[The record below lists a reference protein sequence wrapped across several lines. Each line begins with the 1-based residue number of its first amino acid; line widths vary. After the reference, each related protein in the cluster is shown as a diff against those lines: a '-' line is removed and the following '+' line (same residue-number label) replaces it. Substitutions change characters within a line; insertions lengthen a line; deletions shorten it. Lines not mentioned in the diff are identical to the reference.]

1 MTIIIT
7 MIYSLFGFDLTFSTE
22 MLKILL
28 LVVAVSIFLW
38 FAFYLFSQMS
48 FMKSTYMFY
57 MFIFLPIVIHVI
69 TSAIST
75 NIALSLGMVGAL
87 SIVRFRT
94 PIKNP
99 VELLVY
105 FLLIAS
111 GIVSYTNIN
120 LYVNFI
126 GFCIVIII
134 FIALFKNYSKKTS
147 FISFKDENEEFSF
160 LKLQT
165 NKAATLDNYS
175 NFLFHTSF
183 DGKSYIYRY
192 KSDNLETLDAIVAN
206 FEDKDIVSYS
216 IDKSI

>member
-1 MTIIIT
+1 
-7 MIYSLFGFDLTFSTE
+7 MIYSLFGFDLALSGE
-22 MLKILL
+22 MLMTLL
-28 LVVAVSIFLW
+28 LVVAVSLFLW
-38 FAFYLFSQMS
+38 FAFYLFSEMS
-48 FMKSTYMFY
+48 FMRSTYMFY

-69 TSAIST
+69 TSSIST

-99 VELLVY
+99 VELLIY

-126 GFCIVIII
+126 GFCIVAIIL
-134 FIALFKNYSKKTS
+134 IALFKNYSKKSS

-165 NKAATLDNYS
+165 NKAVTLDNYS
-175 NFLFHTSF
+175 SSLFQTSF
-183 DGKSYIYRY
+183 DGNSYIYRY
-192 KSDNLETLDAIVAN
+192 RSNNSETLESIIAIL
-206 FEDKDIVSYS
+206 EEKDIVSYS

>member
-1 MTIIIT
+1 
-7 MIYSLFGFDLTFSTE
+7 MIYSLFGFDLALSVE
-22 MLKILL
+22 MLMTLL
-28 LVVAVSIFLW
+28 LVVAVSLFLW
-38 FAFYLFSQMS
+38 FAFYLFSEMS
-48 FMKSTYMFY
+48 FMRSTYMFY

-69 TSAIST
+69 TSSIST

-99 VELLVY
+99 VELLIY

-126 GFCIVIII
+126 GFCIVAIIL
-134 FIALFKNYSKKTS
+134 IALFKNYSKKSS

-165 NKAATLDNYS
+165 NKAVTLDNYS
-175 NFLFHTSF
+175 SSLFQTSF
-183 DGKSYIYRY
+183 DGNSYIYRY
-192 KSDNLETLDAIVAN
+192 RSNNSETLESIIAIL
-206 FEDKDIVSYS
+206 EEKDIVSYS

>member
-1 MTIIIT
+1 MSN
-7 MIYSLFGFDLTFSTE
+7 MIYSLFGFDLTFSSE
-22 MLKILL
+22 MLMTLL
-28 LVVAVSIFLW
+28 LVVAVSLFLW
-38 FAFYLFSQMS
+38 FAFYLFSEMS
-48 FMKSTYMFY
+48 FMSSTYMFY

-69 TSAIST
+69 TSSIST

-99 VELLVY
+99 VELLIY

-126 GFCIVIII
+126 GFCIVAIIL
-134 FIALFKNYSKKTS
+134 IALFKNFSKKSS

-165 NKAATLDNYS
+165 NKAVTLDNYS
-175 NFLFHTSF
+175 SSLFQTSF
-183 DGKSYIYRY
+183 DGNSYIYRY
-192 KSDNLETLDAIVAN
+192 RSN
-206 FEDKDIVSYS
+206 FI
-216 IDKSI
+216 

>member
-1 MTIIIT
+1 
-7 MIYSLFGFDLTFSTE
+7 MIYSLFGFDLTFSGE
-22 MLKILL
+22 MLMTLL
-28 LVVAVSIFLW
+28 LVVAVSLFLW
-38 FAFYLFSQMS
+38 FVFYLFSEMS
-48 FMKSTYMFY
+48 FMRSTYMFY
-57 MFIFLPIVIHVI
+57 MFVFLPIVIHVI
-69 TSAIST
+69 TSSIST

-99 VELLVY
+99 VELLIY

-126 GFCIVIII
+126 GFCIVAVIL
-134 FIALFKNYSKKTS
+134 IALFKNYSKKSS

-165 NKAATLDNYS
+165 NKAVTLDNYS
-175 NFLFHTSF
+175 SYLFQTSF
-183 DGKSYIYRY
+183 DGNSYIYRY
-192 KSDNLETLDAIVAN
+192 KSNDSETLESIIAIL
-206 FEDKDIVSYS
+206 EEKDIVSYS

>member
-1 MTIIIT
+1 MSN
-7 MIYSLFGFDLTFSTE
+7 MIYSLFGFDLALSGE
-22 MLKILL
+22 MLMTLL
-28 LVVAVSIFLW
+28 LVVAVSLFLW
-38 FAFYLFSQMS
+38 FAFYLFSEMS
-48 FMKSTYMFY
+48 FMRSTYMFY

-69 TSAIST
+69 TSSIST

-99 VELLVY
+99 VELLIY

-126 GFCIVIII
+126 GFCIVAIIL
-134 FIALFKNYSKKTS
+134 IALFKNYSKKSS

-165 NKAATLDNYS
+165 NRS
-175 NFLFHTSF
+175 FL
-183 DGKSYIYRY
+183 
-192 KSDNLETLDAIVAN
+192 E
-206 FEDKDIVSYS
+206 
-216 IDKSI
+216 

>member
-1 MTIIIT
+1 MNN
-7 MIYSLFGFDLTFSTE
+7 MIYSLFGFDLTFSSE
-22 MLKILL
+22 MLMTLL
-28 LVVAVSIFLW
+28 LVVAVSLFLW
-38 FAFYLFSQMS
+38 FAFYLFSEMS
-48 FMKSTYMFY
+48 FMSSTYMFY

-69 TSAIST
+69 TSSIST

-99 VELLVY
+99 VELLIY

-126 GFCIVIII
+126 GFCIVAIIL
-134 FIALFKNYSKKTS
+134 IALFKNFSKKSS

-165 NKAATLDNYS
+165 NKAVTLDNYS
-175 NFLFHTSF
+175 SSLFQTSF
-183 DGKSYIYRY
+183 DGNSYIYRY
-192 KSDNLETLDAIVAN
+192 RSNNSETLESIITLL
-206 FEDKDIVSYS
+206 EEKDIVSYS

>member
-1 MTIIIT
+1 
-7 MIYSLFGFDLTFSTE
+7 MIYSLFGFDLALSGE
-22 MLKILL
+22 MLMTLL
-28 LVVAVSIFLW
+28 LVVAVSLFLW
-38 FAFYLFSQMS
+38 FAFYLFSEMS
-48 FMKSTYMFY
+48 FMRSTYMFY

-69 TSAIST
+69 TSSIST

-99 VELLVY
+99 VELLIY

-126 GFCIVIII
+126 GFCIVAIIL
-134 FIALFKNYSKKTS
+134 IALFKNYSKKSS

-165 NKAATLDNYS
+165 NKAITLDNYS
-175 NFLFHTSF
+175 SSLFQTSF
-183 DGKSYIYRY
+183 DGNSYIYRY
-192 KSDNLETLDAIVAN
+192 RSNNSETLESIIAIL
-206 FEDKDIVSYS
+206 EEKDIVSYS

>member
-1 MTIIIT
+1 MSN
-7 MIYSLFGFDLTFSTE
+7 MIYSLFGFDLALSGE
-22 MLKILL
+22 MLMTLL
-28 LVVAVSIFLW
+28 LVVAVSLFLW
-38 FAFYLFSQMS
+38 FAFYLFSEMS
-48 FMKSTYMFY
+48 FMRSTYMFY

-69 TSAIST
+69 TSSIST

-99 VELLVY
+99 VELLIY

-111 GIVSYTNIN
+111 GIVSYTNLN

-126 GFCIVIII
+126 GFCIVAIIL
-134 FIALFKNYSKKTS
+134 IALFKNYSKKSS

-165 NKAATLDNYS
+165 NKAVTLDNYS
-175 NFLFHTSF
+175 SSLFQTSF
-183 DGKSYIYRY
+183 DGNSYIYRY
-192 KSDNLETLDAIVAN
+192 RSNNSETLESIIAIL
-206 FEDKDIVSYS
+206 EDKDIVSYS

>member
-1 MTIIIT
+1 MSN
-7 MIYSLFGFDLTFSTE
+7 MIYSLFGFDLTFSGE
-22 MLKILL
+22 MLMTLL
-28 LVVAVSIFLW
+28 LVVAVSLFLW
-38 FAFYLFSQMS
+38 FVFYLFSEMS
-48 FMKSTYMFY
+48 FMRSTYMFY
-57 MFIFLPIVIHVI
+57 MFVFLPIVIHVI
-69 TSAIST
+69 TSSIST

-99 VELLVY
+99 VELLIY

-126 GFCIVIII
+126 GFCIVAVIL
-134 FIALFKNYSKKTS
+134 IALFKNYSKKSS

-165 NKAATLDNYS
+165 NKAVTLDNYS
-175 NFLFHTSF
+175 SYLFQTSF
-183 DGKSYIYRY
+183 DGNSYIYRY
-192 KSDNLETLDAIVAN
+192 RSNDSETLESIIAIL
-206 FEDKDIVSYS
+206 EEKDIVSYS

>member
-1 MTIIIT
+1 MSN
-7 MIYSLFGFDLTFSTE
+7 MIYSLFGFDLTFSGE
-22 MLKILL
+22 MLMTLL
-28 LVVAVSIFLW
+28 LVVAVSLFLW
-38 FAFYLFSQMS
+38 FVFYLFSEMS
-48 FMKSTYMFY
+48 FMRSTYMFY
-57 MFIFLPIVIHVI
+57 MFVFLPIVIHVI
-69 TSAIST
+69 TSSIST

-99 VELLVY
+99 VELLIY

-126 GFCIVIII
+126 GFCIVAVIL
-134 FIALFKNYSKKTS
+134 IALFKNYSKKSS

-165 NKAATLDNYS
+165 NKAVTLDNYS
-175 NFLFHTSF
+175 SYLFQTSF
-183 DGKSYIYRY
+183 DGNSYIYRY
-192 KSDNLETLDAIVAN
+192 KSNDSETLESIIAIL
-206 FEDKDIVSYS
+206 EEKDIVSYS

>member
-1 MTIIIT
+1 
-7 MIYSLFGFDLTFSTE
+7 
-22 MLKILL
+22 
-28 LVVAVSIFLW
+28 
-38 FAFYLFSQMS
+38 
-48 FMKSTYMFY
+48 
-57 MFIFLPIVIHVI
+57 VI
-69 TSAIST
+69 TSSIST

-99 VELLVY
+99 VELLIY

-126 GFCIVIII
+126 GFCIVAIIL
-134 FIALFKNYSKKTS
+134 IALFKNFSKKSS

-165 NKAATLDNYS
+165 NKAVTLDNYS
-175 NFLFHTSF
+175 SSLFQTSF
-183 DGKSYIYRY
+183 DGNSYIYRY
-192 KSDNLETLDAIVAN
+192 RSNNSETLESIITLL
-206 FEDKDIVSYS
+206 EEKDIVSYS

>member
-1 MTIIIT
+1 MSN
-7 MIYSLFGFDLTFSTE
+7 MIYSLFGFDLALSGE
-22 MLKILL
+22 MLMTLL
-28 LVVAVSIFLW
+28 LVVAVSLFLW
-38 FAFYLFSQMS
+38 FAFYLFSEMS
-48 FMKSTYMFY
+48 FMRSTYMFY

-69 TSAIST
+69 TSSIST

-99 VELLVY
+99 VELLIY

-147 FISFKDENEEFSF
+147 FIPFKDENEEFSF

-165 NKAATLDNYS
+165 NKAVTLDNYS
-175 NFLFHTSF
+175 SSLFQTSF
-183 DGKSYIYRY
+183 DGNSYIYRY
-192 KSDNLETLDAIVAN
+192 RSNNSETLESIIAIL
-206 FEDKDIVSYS
+206 EEKDIVSYS

>member
-1 MTIIIT
+1 
-7 MIYSLFGFDLTFSTE
+7 
-22 MLKILL
+22 
-28 LVVAVSIFLW
+28 
-38 FAFYLFSQMS
+38 
-48 FMKSTYMFY
+48 

-69 TSAIST
+69 TSSIST

-99 VELLVY
+99 VELLIY

-126 GFCIVIII
+126 GFCIVAIIL
-134 FIALFKNYSKKTS
+134 IALFKNFSKKSS
-147 FISFKDENEEFSF
+147 FISFKNENEEFSF

-165 NKAATLDNYS
+165 NKAVTLDNYS
-175 NFLFHTSF
+175 SSLFQTSF
-183 DGKSYIYRY
+183 DGNSYIYRY
-192 KSDNLETLDAIVAN
+192 RSNNSETLESIITLL
-206 FEDKDIVSYS
+206 EEKDIVSYS

>member
-1 MTIIIT
+1 
-7 MIYSLFGFDLTFSTE
+7 MIYSLFGFDLALSGE
-22 MLKILL
+22 MLMTLL
-28 LVVAVSIFLW
+28 LVVAVSLFLW
-38 FAFYLFSQMS
+38 FAFYLFSEMS
-48 FMKSTYMFY
+48 FMRSTYMFY

-69 TSAIST
+69 TSSIST

-99 VELLVY
+99 VELLIY

-126 GFCIVIII
+126 GFCIVAIIL
-134 FIALFKNYSKKTS
+134 IALFKNYSKKSS

-165 NKAATLDNYS
+165 NKAVALDNYS
-175 NFLFHTSF
+175 SSLFQTSF
-183 DGKSYIYRY
+183 DGNSYIYRY
-192 KSDNLETLDAIVAN
+192 RSNNSETLESIIAIL
-206 FEDKDIVSYS
+206 EEKDIVSYS

>member
-1 MTIIIT
+1 
-7 MIYSLFGFDLTFSTE
+7 MIYSLFGFDLAFSGE
-22 MLKILL
+22 MLMTLL
-28 LVVAVSIFLW
+28 LVVAVSLFLW
-38 FAFYLFSQMS
+38 FVFYLFSEMS

-69 TSAIST
+69 TSSIST

-99 VELLVY
+99 VELLIY

-126 GFCIVIII
+126 GFCIVTIIL
-134 FIALFKNYSKKTS
+134 IALFKNYSKKSS

-165 NKAATLDNYS
+165 NKAVNLDNYS
-175 NFLFHTSF
+175 SSLFQTSF
-183 DGKSYIYRY
+183 DGSSYIYRY
-192 KSDNLETLDAIVAN
+192 RSNNSETLESIIAIL
-206 FEDKDIVSYS
+206 EEKDIVSYS

>member
-1 MTIIIT
+1 
-7 MIYSLFGFDLTFSTE
+7 MIYSLFGFDLTFSSE
-22 MLKILL
+22 MLMTLL
-28 LVVAVSIFLW
+28 LVVAVSLFLW
-38 FAFYLFSQMS
+38 FAFYLFSEMS
-48 FMKSTYMFY
+48 FMSSTYMFY

-69 TSAIST
+69 TSSIST

-99 VELLVY
+99 VELLIY

-126 GFCIVIII
+126 GFCIVAIIL
-134 FIALFKNYSKKTS
+134 IALFKNFSKKSS

-165 NKAATLDNYS
+165 NKAVTLDNYS
-175 NFLFHTSF
+175 SSLFQTSF
-183 DGKSYIYRY
+183 DGNSYIYRY
-192 KSDNLETLDAIVAN
+192 RSNNSETLESIIAIL
-206 FEDKDIVSYS
+206 EEKDIVSYS

>member
-1 MTIIIT
+1 MSN
-7 MIYSLFGFDLTFSTE
+7 MIYSLFGFDLTFSSE
-22 MLKILL
+22 MLMTLL
-28 LVVAVSIFLW
+28 LVVAVSLFLW
-38 FAFYLFSQMS
+38 FAFYLFSEMS
-48 FMKSTYMFY
+48 FMSSTYMFY

-69 TSAIST
+69 TSSIST

-99 VELLVY
+99 VELLIY

-126 GFCIVIII
+126 GFCIVAIIL
-134 FIALFKNYSKKTS
+134 IALFKNFSKKSS

-165 NKAATLDNYS
+165 NKAVTLDNYS
-175 NFLFHTSF
+175 SSLFQTSF
-183 DGKSYIYRY
+183 DGNSYIYRY
-192 KSDNLETLDAIVAN
+192 RSNNSETLESIITLL
-206 FEDKDIVSYS
+206 EEKDIVSYS

>member
-1 MTIIIT
+1 
-7 MIYSLFGFDLTFSTE
+7 MIYSLFGFDLTFSSE
-22 MLKILL
+22 MLMTLL
-28 LVVAVSIFLW
+28 LVVAVSLFLW
-38 FAFYLFSQMS
+38 FAFYLFSEMS
-48 FMKSTYMFY
+48 FMSSTYMFY

-69 TSAIST
+69 TSSIST

-99 VELLVY
+99 VELLIY

-126 GFCIVIII
+126 GFCIVAIIL
-134 FIALFKNYSKKTS
+134 IALFKNYSKKSS

-165 NKAATLDNYS
+165 NKAVTLDNYS
-175 NFLFHTSF
+175 SSLFQTSF
-183 DGKSYIYRY
+183 DGNSYIYRY
-192 KSDNLETLDAIVAN
+192 RSNNSETLESIITLL
-206 FEDKDIVSYS
+206 EEKDIVSYS

>member
-1 MTIIIT
+1 MSN
-7 MIYSLFGFDLTFSTE
+7 MIYSLFGFDLALSGE
-22 MLKILL
+22 MLMTLL
-28 LVVAVSIFLW
+28 LVVAVSLFLW
-38 FAFYLFSQMS
+38 FAFYLFSEMS
-48 FMKSTYMFY
+48 FMRSTYMFY

-69 TSAIST
+69 TSSIST

-99 VELLVY
+99 VELLIY

-126 GFCIVIII
+126 GFCIVAIIL
-134 FIALFKNYSKKTS
+134 IALFKNYSKKSS

-165 NKAATLDNYS
+165 NKAVTLDNYS
-175 NFLFHTSF
+175 SSLFQTSF
-183 DGKSYIYRY
+183 DGNSYIYRY
-192 KSDNLETLDAIVAN
+192 RSNNSETLESIIAIL
-206 FEDKDIVSYS
+206 EEKDIVSYS

>member
-1 MTIIIT
+1 
-7 MIYSLFGFDLTFSTE
+7 MIYDIFGFDFSIDF
-22 MLKILL
+22 KIVQLVIYCALL
-28 LVVAVSIFLW
+28 GNLFRFLLSFVHNQYW
-38 FAFYLFSQMS
+38 TRSRLQFLNFS
-48 FMKSTYMFY
+48 
-57 MFIFLPIVIHVI
+57 FLPCI
-69 TSAIST
+69 TFIITKIIAG

-147 FISFKDENEEFSF
+147 FIPFKDENEEFSF

-165 NKAATLDNYS
+165 NKAVTLDNYS
-175 NFLFHTSF
+175 SSLFQTSF
-183 DGKSYIYRY
+183 DGNSYIYRY
-192 KSDNLETLDAIVAN
+192 RSNNSETLESIIAIL
-206 FEDKDIVSYS
+206 EEKDIVSYS

>member
-1 MTIIIT
+1 MSN
-7 MIYSLFGFDLTFSTE
+7 MIYSLFGFDLTFSSEVLMT
-22 MLKILL
+22 LL
-28 LVVAVSIFLW
+28 LVVAVSLFLW
-38 FAFYLFSQMS
+38 FAFYLFSEMS
-48 FMKSTYMFY
+48 FMSSTYMFY

-69 TSAIST
+69 TSSIST

-99 VELLVY
+99 VELLIY

-126 GFCIVIII
+126 GFCIVAIIL
-134 FIALFKNYSKKTS
+134 IALFKNFSKKSS

-165 NKAATLDNYS
+165 NKAVTLDNYS
-175 NFLFHTSF
+175 SSLFQTSF
-183 DGKSYIYRY
+183 DGNSYIYRY
-192 KSDNLETLDAIVAN
+192 RSNNSETLESIITLL
-206 FEDKDIVSYS
+206 EEKDIVSYS

>member
-1 MTIIIT
+1 
-7 MIYSLFGFDLTFSTE
+7 MIYSLFGFDLTFSSE
-22 MLKILL
+22 MLMTLL
-28 LVVAVSIFLW
+28 LVVAVSLFLW
-38 FAFYLFSQMS
+38 FAFYLFSEMS
-48 FMKSTYMFY
+48 FMSSTYMFY

-69 TSAIST
+69 TSSIST

-99 VELLVY
+99 VELLIY

-126 GFCIVIII
+126 GFCIVAIIL
-134 FIALFKNYSKKTS
+134 IALFKNFSKKSS

-165 NKAATLDNYS
+165 NKAVTLDNYS
-175 NFLFHTSF
+175 SSLFQTSF
-183 DGKSYIYRY
+183 DGNSYIYRY
-192 KSDNLETLDAIVAN
+192 RSNNSETLESIITLL
-206 FEDKDIVSYS
+206 EEKDIVSYS

>member
-1 MTIIIT
+1 
-7 MIYSLFGFDLTFSTE
+7 MIYSLFGFDLALSGE
-22 MLKILL
+22 MLMTLL
-28 LVVAVSIFLW
+28 LVVAVSLFLW
-38 FAFYLFSQMS
+38 FAFYLFSEMS
-48 FMKSTYMFY
+48 FMRSTYMFY

-69 TSAIST
+69 TSSIST

-99 VELLVY
+99 VELLIY

-126 GFCIVIII
+126 GFCIVAIIL
-134 FIALFKNYSKKTS
+134 IALFKNYSKKSS

-165 NKAATLDNYS
+165 NKAVTLDNYS
-175 NFLFHTSF
+175 SSLFQTSF
-183 DGKSYIYRY
+183 DGNSYIYRY
-192 KSDNLETLDAIVAN
+192 RSNNSETLESIIAIL
-206 FEDKDIVSYS
+206 EDKDIVSYS

>member
-1 MTIIIT
+1 
-7 MIYSLFGFDLTFSTE
+7 MIYSLFGFDLTFSGE
-22 MLKILL
+22 MLMTLL
-28 LVVAVSIFLW
+28 LVVAVSLFLW
-38 FAFYLFSQMS
+38 FVFYLFSEMS
-48 FMKSTYMFY
+48 FMRSTYMFY
-57 MFIFLPIVIHVI
+57 MFVFLPIVIHVI
-69 TSAIST
+69 TSSIST

-99 VELLVY
+99 VELLIY

-126 GFCIVIII
+126 GFCIVAVIL
-134 FIALFKNYSKKTS
+134 IALFKNYSKKSS

-165 NKAATLDNYS
+165 NKAVTLDNYS
-175 NFLFHTSF
+175 SYLFQTSF
-183 DGKSYIYRY
+183 DGNSYIYRY
-192 KSDNLETLDAIVAN
+192 RSNDSETLESIIAIL
-206 FEDKDIVSYS
+206 EEKDIVSYS